1 MPLNLEIKSIIKTS
15 GGDIIH
21 ESEEGTYHQVGTRF
35 EIEYNY
41 GGERKV
47 FSRDYTDECNAEI
60 LLGGD
65 SSNNVI
71 QILGQDGGVPFS
83 IEFGLNAA
91 DPYLYGLLEQ
101 IREERRGDQSGAVLV
116 EATNRGGILKNRRK
130 KSKRKKKK
138 NIKRTKKSKR
148 SKRTKKSKRKKYRKR
163 KRLIHTKKK

>member
-15 GGDIIH
+15 GGNIIH
-21 ESEEGTYHQVGTRF
+21 ESEEGTYHQAGTRF

-41 GGERKV
+41 GGERQV

-83 IEFGLNAA
+83 IEFGLNVE
-91 DPYLYGLLEQ
+91 DPYLYELLDQ
-101 IREERRGDQSGAVLV
+101 IEVERRGDQSGAVLV
-116 EATNRGGILKNRRK
+116 EATNRAGILKNRRK
-130 KSKRKKKK
+130 KSKRKKKRNTKRK
-138 NIKRTKKSKR
+138 NK